1 MRELMSL
8 PPLFLAISLALP
20 GCSTL
25 TAGAP
30 LAVQQPVAPAE
41 AQQPNIRT
49 QTPEQLAHTRAE
61 IEKNPIYLIMAGE
74 LEGQADHLTQSADFY
89 YAAAQNSDEVAILAR
104 AAQITLI
111 AKRYDLAFKTAQ
123 RWVQQAPNSDKA
135 AATLTVSA
143 LQLDNFP
150 AADQALTQWLH
161 RAGTNDTAVFNE
173 LGAYLDKNVP
183 QALAIRYTDH
193 LAQQFPNVVAAQLI
207 VAKLELKF
215 GRTQTAINAARQIIA
230 LDPRNETA
238 YDILIVAMSQADD
251 QTGLIDALKLANRQF
266 PNTDRYTTGLIE
278 AYVRAG
284 NTHQAGKL
292 IEALLRKPI
301 KDPAQ
306 LRNLALFSLQIERPT
321 LAQKALLK
329 LEKIPGQRN
338 LAQLLLGRLAAQA
351 NQLNVAIKHF
361 NHIAP
366 TSDHYAEARI
376 LMAAA
381 YAQSDDMTGALQ
393 SLDIALAA
401 PIDVADKQRL
411 TLAKAG
417 LLQSQGLDQESLTL
431 LTEAATLWPG
441 TADIQLQ
448 RAMLLLKLNRSIEAR
463 DALRQVIEE
472 DPNNAA
478 ALNALGFTLAD
489 EHINLNE
496 AEQLVQK
503 ALTLEPDNAAYLDSL
518 GWVYYRQGKLSEA
531 AETLQQ
537 AFKLTPDPEIGAHWG
552 IVLWHQNKPD
562 EAKAIWQR
570 ALGLNPNLP
579 VLQEAVKKFAP
590 ELLLNVPETDQ

>member
-1 MRELMSL
+1 MRELPSL
-8 PPLFLAISLALP
+8 PPLLLAISLALP

-25 TAGAP
+25 STSAP
-30 LAVQQPVAPAE
+30 IAALQPVTSTDVQLPE
-41 AQQPNIRT
+41 IRT
-49 QTPEQLAHTRAE
+49 QTPEQLARARAQ

-74 LEGQADHLTQSADFY
+74 LEGQADNLTQSADFY
-89 YAAAQNSDEVAILAR
+89 YAAAEHSNDVAILAR

-123 RWVQQAPNSDKA
+123 RWVQQAPSSDKA

-143 LQLDNFP
+143 LQLDNFQ
-150 AADQALTQWLH
+150 AADQALTQWLQ
-161 RAGTNDTAVFNE
+161 RVGTHDAAVFNE

-207 VAKLELKF
+207 VAKLDLKF
-215 GRTQTAINAARQIIA
+215 GRIQTAISATRQIIA

-238 YDILIVAMSQADD
+238 YDILIVAMSQAND
-251 QTGLIDALKLANRQF
+251 QTGLIDSLKLANQQF

-284 NTHQAGKL
+284 KPHQAGKL
-292 IEALLRKPI
+292 IEAGLRKPI

-306 LRNLALFSLQIERPT
+306 LRNLALFSLQIERPA

-329 LEKIPGQRN
+329 LDKIPGQHD
-338 LAQLLLGRLAAQA
+338 LAQLLLGRLAAQS

-361 NHIAP
+361 NSIAP
-366 TSDHYAEARI
+366 SSDHYAEARI

-401 PIDVADKQRL
+401 PVDMADKQRL

-417 LLQSQGLDQESLTL
+417 LLQSQGLDQESLNL

-441 TADIQLQ
+441 SADIQLQ
-448 RAMLLLKLNRSIEAR
+448 RAMLLLKLNQSLEAR
-463 DALRQVIEE
+463 DVLRQVIKD
-472 DPNNAA
+472 DPSNAA

-489 EHINLNE
+489 ENINLNE

-503 ALTLEPDNAAYLDSL
+503 ALTIEPDNAAYLDSM
-518 GWVYYRQGKLSEA
+518 GWVYYRQGKLNEA
-531 AETLQQ
+531 AETLQR
-537 AFKLTPDPEIGAHWG
+537 AFKITPDPEVGAHWG

-579 VLQEAVKKFAP
+579 VLREAVKKFAP
-590 ELLLNVPETDQ
+590 ELLLNVPEANP

>member
-1 MRELMSL
+1 M
-8 PPLFLAISLALP
+8 AA
-20 GCSTL
+20 
-25 TAGAP
+25 
-30 LAVQQPVAPAE
+30 QQPVTPPEAE
-41 AQQPNIRT
+41 QPEIRR
-49 QTPEQLAHTRAE
+49 QTPVQLAHTQAQ
-61 IEKNPIYLIMAGE
+61 IEKDPIYLIMAGE
-74 LEGQADHLTQSADFY
+74 LEGQANNLAQSADFY
-89 YAAAQNSDEVAILAR
+89 YAAAQNTNEVAILAR

-150 AADQALTQWLH
+150 AADQALTHWLQ

-207 VAKLELKF
+207 VAKLDLKF
-215 GRTQTAINAARQIIA
+215 GRMQTAINATRQIIA

-238 YDILIVAMSQADD
+238 YDILIVAMSQAND
-251 QTGLIDALKLANRQF
+251 QSGLVDALKLANRQF
-266 PNTDRYTTGLIE
+266 PNTDRYITGLIE
-278 AYVRAG
+278 AYVRSG
-284 NTHQAGKL
+284 NAHQAGKL
-292 IEALLRKPI
+292 IEAVLRKPL

-329 LEKIPGQRN
+329 LEKIPGQRD

-351 NQLNVAIKHF
+351 NELNTAIKHF
-361 NHIAP
+361 NRIP
-366 TSDHYAEARI
+366 SSSNEYAEARI

-381 YAQSDDMTGALQ
+381 YAQSDDMTGAMQ
-393 SLDIALAA
+393 SLDIALSA
-401 PIDVADKQRL
+401 PIDIADKQRL

-441 TADIQLQ
+441 AADIQLQ
-448 RAMLLLKLNRSIEAR
+448 RAMLLLKLNRNIEAR
-463 DALRQVIEE
+463 DVLRQVIKD

-489 EHINLNE
+489 ENTNLDE

-503 ALTLEPDNAAYLDSL
+503 ALNLEPDNAAYLDSM
-518 GWVYYRQGKLSEA
+518 GWVYYRQGKLNQA
-531 AETLQQ
+531 AETLQR
-537 AFKLTPDPEIGAHWG
+537 AFKITPDPEVGAHWG

-579 VLQEAVKKFAP
+579 VLRDAVKKFAP
-590 ELLLNVPETDQ
+590 ELLLNPSEIDQ

>member
-1 MRELMSL
+1 MRELLSL
-8 PPLFLAISLALP
+8 SPLFLAISLALP

-25 TAGAP
+25 PTGAP
-30 LAVQQPVAPAE
+30 LAPQQPATVTDTPLPE
-41 AQQPNIRT
+41 IRL
-49 QTPEQLAHTRAE
+49 QTPEQLAYTRAQ

-74 LEGQADHLTQSADFY
+74 LEGQADNLTQSADFY
-89 YAAAQNSDEVAILAR
+89 YAAAEHSNEVAILAR

-143 LQLDNFP
+143 LQLDKFP

-161 RAGTNDTAVFNE
+161 RAGTHDAAVFNE

-207 VAKLELKF
+207 VAKLDLKF
-215 GRTQTAINAARQIIA
+215 GRIQTAINATRQVIA

-251 QTGLIDALKLANRQF
+251 QSGLIDALKLANQQF
-266 PNTDRYTTGLIE
+266 PNTDRYISGLIE

-284 NTHQAGKL
+284 KPHQAGKL
-292 IEALLRKPI
+292 IEAVLLKPI
-301 KDPAQ
+301 KDSAQ
-306 LRNLALFSLQIERPT
+306 LRNLALFSLQIERPA

-329 LEKIPGQRN
+329 LDKIPGQRN
-338 LAQLLLGRLAAQA
+338 LAQLLLGRLAAQS
-351 NQLNVAIKHF
+351 NQLNAAIKHF
-361 NHIAP
+361 NSLAP
-366 TSDHYAEARI
+366 GSDHYAEARI

-401 PIDVADKQRL
+401 PIDTADKQRL

-417 LLQSQGLDQESLTL
+417 LLQSQGLNQESLTL

-441 TADIQLQ
+441 SADIQLQ
-448 RAMLLLKLNRSIEAR
+448 RAMVLLTLNRSTEAR
-463 DALRQVIEE
+463 DALRQVIKD
-472 DPNNAA
+472 DPSNAT

-489 EHINLNE
+489 ENINLNE

-503 ALTLEPDNAAYLDSL
+503 ALTIEPDNAAYLDSM
-518 GWVYYRQGKLSEA
+518 GWVYYRQGKLNEA
-531 AETLQQ
+531 AETLQR
-537 AFKLTPDPEIGAHWG
+537 AFKITPDPEVGAHWG

-579 VLQEAVKKFAP
+579 VLREAVKKFAP
-590 ELLLNVPETDQ
+590 ELLLNLPEANQ